1 MMLNESPCLPS
12 VYEFLG
18 LSDKTSF
25 ARVNKYWR
33 FVSRSA
39 PSTVIDT
46 VGFNLSVSRLLSII
60 LKNSHYLE
68 ILRVSVNESEVD
80 HFVSVLLE
88 NISKF
93 TNLKKLAIF
102 VSAPDGS
109 VRIPI
114 RDLSRIDTYDHQTV
128 TDDGDGDV
136 GGISSLILQ
145 IDPSLKNCKSMQRL
159 LQQLGAN
166 LKTIALLRGTGI
178 TSSSDLV
185 EFVQKTV
192 PRAECI
198 YLGPCEIDIDMDE
211 VVPHIFSNLRKIQYL
226 QWSNASASL
235 DTLRFV
241 RSKVLGDCDFDGLG
255 FLMFLL

>member
-1 MMLNESPCLPS
+1 M
-12 VYEFLG
+12 
-18 LSDKTSF
+18 
-25 ARVNKYWR
+25 
-33 FVSRSA
+33 
-39 PSTVIDT
+39 
-46 VGFNLSVSRLLSII
+46 
-60 LKNSHYLE
+60 KNFHYLE
-68 ILRVSVNESEVD
+68 ILRVSVNEFEID
-80 HFVSVLLE
+80 HFVSGLLD
-88 NISKF
+88 NLTKF
-93 TNLKKLAIF
+93 PNLKKLAIF

-136 GGISSLILQ
+136 DRGISSLILQ
-145 IDPSLKNCKSMQRL
+145 IDPSLKNCKSVERL